1 MANRGNIFSAL
12 LAGLRDT
19 SGESLSGGVV
29 YFYTPGTVVAKS
41 VYTDADLTAAV
52 DSVELDSNGQAEVY
66 GRGLYDVV
74 VKDADGT
81 TLYSWE
87 RVFLGKDVFVAT
99 DILADYTATADDSLI
114 LVDTAGG
121 NVVVTL
127 PDPAT
132 MQQAPYIVKTTS
144 DANTVTIS
152 RSGTTINGSANYV
165 LSDQWEGVQIAF
177 DDYNFYTLGNYASIA
192 TTITTEAT
200 TDTAG
205 KVELATDAEAITGTD
220 TDRAVTPSNLDAA
233 IYPALWGFIS
243 GLEVNNASA
252 DAEHDI
258 TISPGVARDAGNAV
272 FMEVTAA
279 VTKQIDA
286 NWVAGDGAGGF
297 PSGLTL
303 ASSTWYRV
311 FLIRNPT
318 TGVVDAG
325 FDTDATA
332 TNLLADATGY
342 TQYRRIGW
350 VLTDSSANILGF
362 IPTVMQ
368 DGALS
373 CLWQYP
379 EYISAARLSTT
390 GEEVALQAPPGEF
403 AKVTITFIIYNGTET
418 NYMANV
424 LEIGAAN
431 PAPTEASSSILLRR
445 YEVSI
450 NGVPASFES
459 IAFQYPVM
467 YMIKTSSA
475 SKILIRGSS
484 AVPYR
489 RIHTIGWLDRRAAA
503 YVPAA

>member
-52 DSVELDSNGQAEVY
+52 DSVELDSNGQAEIY

-99 DILADYTATADDSLI
+99 NILADYTATADDSLI

-144 DANTVTIS
+144 DANTVTIL

-177 DDYNFYTLGNYASIA
+177 DDYNFYTLGNYVSNASIASIA
-192 TTITTEAT
+192 TTVATEAITEAT

-220 TDRAVTPSNLDAA
+220 TDRAVTPGNLAA
-233 IYPALWGFIS
+233 AVFPTLFNTVR
-243 GLEVNNASA
+243 GLTLSA
-252 DAEHDI
+252 DTDTEHDI
-258 TISPGVARDAGNAV
+258 TIDTGSIRS
-272 FMEVTAA
+272 AA
-279 VTKQIDA
+279 DDGLITLGAALTKQIDA
-286 NWVAGDGAGGF
+286 AWAAGTASGGF
-297 PSGLTL
+297 PSGISLS
-303 ASSTWYRV
+303 ADTWYRV
-311 FLIRNPT
+311 FVIKNPT
-318 TGVVDAG
+318 SGAVDGG
-325 FDTDATA
+325 FDTSATA
-332 TNLLADATGY
+332 ANLLADATDY
-342 TQYRRIGW
+342 TQYRMVGW
-350 VLTDSSANILGF
+350 VLTDSSSNISQIVSLDTTDTTNAPQKIAADGYYRLPGGMLVQWGTVGVIAGDSGSNVTFPLTFDTACLGVYLGGHAPDDTLSPIILQRSLTTSGF
-362 IPTVMQ
+362 RMVNGSPTTSGSMNFWL
-368 DGALS
+368 A
-373 CLWQYP
+373 
-379 EYISAARLSTT
+379 
-390 GEEVALQAPPGEF
+390 
-403 AKVTITFIIYNGTET
+403 
-418 NYMANV
+418 
-424 LEIGAAN
+424 IG
-431 PAPTEASSSILLRR
+431 
-445 YEVSI
+445 Y
-450 NGVPASFES
+450 
-459 IAFQYPVM
+459 
-467 YMIKTSSA
+467 
-475 SKILIRGSS
+475 
-484 AVPYR
+484 
-489 RIHTIGWLDRRAAA
+489 
-503 YVPAA
+503 

>member
-52 DSVELDSNGQAEVY
+52 DSVELDSNGQAEIY

-74 VKDADGT
+74 VKDAEGT

-144 DANTVTIS
+144 DANTVTILH
-152 RSGTTINGSANYV
+152 SGTTINGSANYV

-200 TDTAG
+200 TGTAG

-220 TDRAVTPSNLDAA
+220 ADLAVTPANLAA
-233 IYPALWGFIS
+233 AVFPTLFNMVR
-243 GLEVNNASA
+243 GLTLSA
-252 DAEHDI
+252 DTDTEHDI
-258 TISPGVARDAGNAV
+258 TIDTGSTRS
-272 FMEVTAA
+272 AA
-279 VTKQIDA
+279 DDGLITLGATLTKQIDA
-286 NWVAGDGAGGF
+286 AWAAGSAAGGF
-297 PSGLTL
+297 PTGIAL
-303 ASSTWYRV
+303 ASDTWYRV
-311 FLIRNPT
+311 FVIKNT
-318 TGVVDAG
+318 TSGAVDGG
-325 FDTDATA
+325 FDTSATA
-332 TNLLADATGY
+332 ANLLADATDY
-342 TQYRRIGW
+342 TQYRMVGW
-350 VLTDSSANILGF
+350 VLTDSSSNISQIVSLDTTDTANARQKIAADGYYRLPGGMLVQWGTVGVIVTNSGSNVTFPLTFDTACLGVFLGGHAPEDISDTIILQRSLTTSGF
-362 IPTVMQ
+362 RMV
-368 DGALS
+368 
-373 CLWQYP
+373 
-379 EYISAARLSTT
+379 
-390 GEEVALQAPPGEF
+390 
-403 AKVTITFIIYNGTET
+403 NG
-418 NYMANV
+418 
-424 LEIGAAN
+424 G
-431 PAPTEASSSILLRR
+431 S
-445 YEVSI
+445 
-450 NGVPASFES
+450 
-459 IAFQYPVM
+459 
-467 YMIKTSSA
+467 KTSG
-475 SKILIRGSS
+475 SKNFWL
-484 AVPYR
+484 A
-489 RIHTIGWLDRRAAA
+489 IG
-503 YVPAA
+503 Y

>member
-52 DSVELDSNGQAEVY
+52 DSVELDSNGQAEIY

-99 DILADYTATADDSLI
+99 DILADYIATADDSLI

-144 DANTVTIS
+144 DANTVTIQ

-177 DDYNFYTLGNYASIA
+177 DDYNFYTLGNYASFA

-205 KVELATDAEAITGTD
+205 KVELATDAEVIAASA
-220 TDRAVTPSNLDAA
+220 TDRAVTPSNVRFAVPAGAVMPFAQNSAPAGWLKCNGAAVSRTTYATLFAA
-233 IYPALWGFIS
+233 IGETYG
-243 GLEVNNASA
+243 
-252 DAEHDI
+252 
-258 TISPGVARDAGNAV
+258 
-272 FMEVTAA
+272 
-279 VTKQIDA
+279 
-286 NWVAGDGAGGF
+286 AGDG
-297 PSGLTL
+297 T
-303 ASSTWYRV
+303 TT
-311 FLIRNPT
+311 FLLPDLRGEFVRGWDDAR
-318 TGVVDAG
+318 GV
-325 FDTDATA
+325 DTDRAIGTTQTALVPRDGWGTSEESPSSSVTVASGRLVVGSGNKENEETLESLRAAGNDLATPDIRPR
-332 TNLLADATGY
+332 N
-342 TQYRRIGW
+342 
-350 VLTDSSANILGF
+350 
-362 IPTVMQ
+362 
-368 DGALS
+368 
-373 CLWQYP
+373 
-379 EYISAARLSTT
+379 
-390 GEEVALQAPPGEF
+390 VALL
-403 AKVTITFIIYNGTET
+403 YC
-418 NYMANV
+418 
-424 LEIGAAN
+424 
-431 PAPTEASSSILLRR
+431 
-445 YEVSI
+445 
-450 NGVPASFES
+450 
-459 IAFQYPVM
+459 
-467 YMIKTSSA
+467 IKF
-475 SKILIRGSS
+475 
-484 AVPYR
+484 
-489 RIHTIGWLDRRAAA
+489 
-503 YVPAA
+503 